1 MLPICI
7 MISYS
12 IDVEYISILDISHLI
27 IFLEGGFVVVFV
39 FGLSFVFHVGDVA
52 RITINVVVDDLTTTI
67 GKNDV
72 VLSSD
77 LISLMFLVVAHIDVE
92 AVVFHGVVEI
102 VQSWG
107 LSWYRILGNY
117 IVLNQVYKGWNESY
131 VLRGG
136 SQVRRHISWWLVIVD
151 VCWGSSSESNS
162 TQENESDLCSLKIIR
177 I

>member
-107 LSWYRILGNY
+107 LS
-117 IVLNQVYKGWNESY
+117 
-131 VLRGG
+131 
-136 SQVRRHISWWLVIVD
+136 
-151 VCWGSSSESNS
+151 
-162 TQENESDLCSLKIIR
+162 
-177 I
+177 